1 MRLYLKGIS
10 PLVAAVML
18 IAVTMTIAGILAFW
32 ASSFTTRQTSTLS
45 NQTQQIT
52 TCAGANFKVFTSF
65 YDSDK
70 KEHTIMLENKGLS
83 PVDIVGV
90 DYIYKNGIT
99 HKNASLHLPVTSEI
113 KVLIVE
119 DVEDNFVSFRVISNC
134 PNVYA
139 EGSYPG

>member
-1 MRLYLKGIS
+1 MRKHLKGIS

-32 ASSFTTRQTSTLS
+32 ASSFTTKQTSAIS

-52 TCAGANFKVFTSF
+52 TCTGANFKVFTSF

-83 PVDIVGV
+83 PIDIVGV
-90 DYIYKNGIT
+90 DYVYKNTIV
-99 HKNASLHLPVTSEI
+99 HKNVSLHLPVTSEI

-119 DVEDNFVSFRVISNC
+119 NVEDNFVSFRVISNC

-139 EGSYPG
+139 EGNYPG